1 MPERIPMSAPELNA
15 EDYAAVMEVLRSG
28 RLALGPKAQEFEE
41 KMAEYLGVRYAV
53 AVSSGTAGLH
63 LLVRALGLGQGD
75 EVLVPSFT
83 FAASVNAILY
93 EKATPVFVDV
103 EPDTYTLDPE
113 DLRRKITP
121 RTRAIMV
128 VDTFGHPAEWDEILD
143 IARNH
148 GLLLIDDAC
157 EALGAE
163 YRGKKLGRFGDGAV
177 FAFYPN
183 KQMTTGE
190 GGMVVTDNPRLAGLV
205 RSLRNQGR
213 GTMSSWLHHE
223 YLGYNY
229 RMDEMS
235 AALGVS
241 QLRRLETFLEKR
253 QQVAAMY
260 TERLRCF
267 EWVKTPVVK
276 PYVRMSFFVYV
287 VTLEKG
293 FDRDT
298 IIRGLE
304 ERGIPARGYFSPLH
318 LAPYIKAQFGFQG
331 GELPITEDIARRT
344 LALPFYNNISEREVE
359 EVVTALQ
366 EVVERG

>member
-28 RLALGPKAQEFEE
+28 RLALGPRAQEFEE

-190 GGMVVTDNPRLAGLV
+190 GGMVVTDNP
-205 RSLRNQGR
+205 
-213 GTMSSWLHHE
+213 
-223 YLGYNY
+223 
-229 RMDEMS
+229 
-235 AALGVS
+235 VS
-241 QLRRLETFLEKR
+241 PGWCA
-253 QQVAAMY
+253 V
-260 TERLRCF
+260 
-267 EWVKTPVVK
+267 
-276 PYVRMSFFVYV
+276 S
-287 VTLEKG
+287 VT
-293 FDRDT
+293 R
-298 IIRGLE
+298 
-304 ERGIPARGYFSPLH
+304 
-318 LAPYIKAQFGFQG
+318 G
-331 GELPITEDIARRT
+331 GEPCLPGFIMSIWVITTGWMRCRRPWEFRSYGDSKPSWKS
-344 LALPFYNNISEREVE
+344 ASR
-359 EVVTALQ
+359 
-366 EVVERG
+366 